1 MMQPL
6 PLEERMEIP
15 MRSWIMAFALVGLA
29 LGAWGGCSGTPSES
43 SPTPSESPNGGIDAS
58 PAGEG
63 SLEDDQAATL
73 TQARGTRRLSVDQL
87 EATLPVIAGS
97 DQNGASITWTYSVRG
112 TPLAATDDRALGKT
126 LGRPDYV
133 SVTAEPAQP
142 DMLYVKFMD
151 DMARDV
157 CAKMLS
163 ADLARSNPSSRTL
176 VRFASTSEVGDSAA
190 IRENLRY
197 LRLRFWGDKVTD
209 DARLAPEQS
218 LFEQAV
224 ATAAAAGQSSGEQA
238 QAGWKAVCVGMLNA
252 PAFHLY

>member
-1 MMQPL
+1 MMQPQL
-6 PLEERMEIP
+6 MPARMEIS
-15 MRSWIMAFALVGLA
+15 MRSWILASALLGLA
-29 LGAWGGCSGTPSES
+29 LGAWGGCTGAPSDA
-43 SPTPSESPNGGIDAS
+43 SPTPSGTPDGGIDTS

-97 DQNGASITWTYSVRG
+97 DQNGASITWTYTVRG
-112 TPLAATDDRALGKT
+112 TPLVATSDQALGKT

-133 SVTAEPAQP
+133 SVTAEPAEP
-142 DMLYVKFMD
+142 DMLYAKFMD

-157 CAKMLS
+157 CTKMLS
-163 ADLARSNPSSRTL
+163 ADLARSSSASRTL
-176 VRFASTSEVGDSAA
+176 VRFASTSEVGDTAA
-190 IRENLRY
+190 VLENLRY
-197 LRLRFWGDKVTD
+197 LRLRFWGEKVSD
-209 DARLAPEQS
+209 DASLTPELT

-224 ATAAAAGQSSGEQA
+224 ATAAAAGQSTSAQA